1 MSSRNALPTVR
12 TVAALREKI
21 AGWREAD
28 ETIALVPTMG
38 ALHEG
43 HLSLVALARTRCKR
57 MVVSLF
63 VNPTQFGPHEDLSA
77 YPRDEAGDAAKLA
90 ALGADLLFAPSV

>member
-1 MSSRNALPTVR
+1 MPSGVTLPVVR
-12 TVAALREKI
+12 TVAALRERI

-43 HLSLVALARTRCKR
+43 HLSLVRLARSRCR
-57 MVVSLF
+57 RTVATLF
-63 VNPTQFGPHEDLSA
+63 VNPTQFGPNEDLSA
-77 YPRDEAGDAAKLA
+77 
-90 ALGADLLFAPSV
+90 